1 MDWIDRNQLGRRNLT
16 PDQMSLIRGRMYNR
30 TKKQGERTDLTSAQS
45 EQRLTSAEVNTRDEI
60 SKASGLSHDT
70 ISKADFIGQHA
81 DEDTKQA
88 LRAERKMGEMLQ
100 ATDRAKGAS
109 AGGIKE
115 SPRGSYIVPRDTQP
129 TLSELGVTKRE
140 SSDVTTRSKGS
151 RKKWSNTE

>member
-1 MDWIDRNQLGRRNLT
+1 
-16 PDQMSLIRGRMYNR
+16 
-30 TKKQGERTDLTSAQS
+30 
-45 EQRLTSAEVNTRDEI
+45 
-60 SKASGLSHDT
+60 
-70 ISKADFIGQHA
+70 
-81 DEDTKQA
+81 
-88 LRAERKMGEMLQ
+88 MGEMLQ